1 MPCYLCPRGCGAFR
15 EEGGAGFCGE
25 SYEIRASRAALHY
38 WEEPCISGSAGS
50 GAIFFS
56 GCMLRC
62 VYCQNREISRGGGF
76 SVSADRLREI
86 MFELKAQGAQNIN
99 LVTPSHFAPQL
110 AEVLRGVCAEGLGLP
125 IVYNTSAYETVDM
138 LRALEGL
145 VDIWLPD
152 FKYLDTDRAGR
163 YSKAPDYP
171 EVAKAAL
178 QEMVR
183 QCGRPEFDES
193 GRMLRGVIVRHL
205 VLPGGILEA
214 KRVVRYLHE
223 TYGDSIYIS
232 ILGQYTPRP
241 GIERDYPELAGR
253 LRRREY
259 ERVVDAALRYGVTQ
273 AFVQEAGCEKESFIP
288 AFDGTGL

>member
-1 MPCYLCPRGCGAFR
+1 MPCYLCPRGCGALR
-15 EEGGAGFCGE
+15 EEGRAGMCGE
-25 SYEIRASRAALHY
+25 ADEIRASRAALHF

-56 GCMLRC
+56 GCALRC
-62 VYCQNREISRGGGF
+62 VYCQNGEISRGGGF
-76 SVSADRLREI
+76 PVSAERLRDI
-86 MFELKAQGAQNIN
+86 MFELKEKGAQNIN
-99 LVTPSHFAPQL
+99 LVTPSHFVPQL
-110 AEVLRGVCAEGLGLP
+110 TPVLRSVRAEGLALP

-138 LRALEGL
+138 LRSLEGL
-145 VDIWLPD
+145 VDVWLPD
-152 FKYLDTDRAGR
+152 FKYLDAERAGR

-178 QEMVR
+178 REMVR
-183 QCGRPEFDES
+183 QCGQPELDES
-193 GRMLRGVIVRHL
+193 GRMVRGVIVRHL

-241 GIERDYPELAGR
+241 GIEKDYPELAGR
-253 LRRREY
+253 LRRRDY
-259 ERVVDAALRYGVTQ
+259 ERVVDAALRCGVTQ